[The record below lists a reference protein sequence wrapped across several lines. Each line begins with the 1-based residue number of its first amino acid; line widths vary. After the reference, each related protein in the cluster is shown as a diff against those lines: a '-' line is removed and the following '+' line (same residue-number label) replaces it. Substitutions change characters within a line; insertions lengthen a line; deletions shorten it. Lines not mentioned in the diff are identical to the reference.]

1 MKTKEFADA
10 CGVDKRTLFYYDEIG
25 VLRPARILENGY
37 REYDEMQL
45 PRMGMIRMMQATG
58 LTLREIGSILGT
70 GDSPVGTKDP
80 SIVKKALDESCERA
94 EKLILEMKTGLAYIR
109 KKYLMLED
117 YNRHH
122 GESILG
128 SFPHC
133 GKSCAGCHDETHS
146 QATVNIFTKELP
158 ALHIQTR
165 LSDYF
170 ENMSVNYLTSGLF
183 LGVAEDLTTLK
194 PAYFFKITEPEL
206 ADATVPAGRYACG
219 FYEREVGSS
228 FVLPL
233 LVSDFENRLK
243 AEKYAY
249 EKTLYAH
256 DLPGWFVGKP
266 NQIIYCFTV
275 LLRD

>member
-25 VLRPARILENGY
+25 VLRPARVLENGY
-37 REYDEMQL
+37 REYDEIQL

-58 LTLREIGSILGT
+58 LTLKEIGAVLGT
-70 GDSPVGTKDP
+70 GDSPVCAKDP
-80 SIVKKALDESCERA
+80 AVVQKALRESCERA
-94 EKLILEMKTGLAYIR
+94 EKLLLEMKTGIDYVN
-109 KKYLMLED
+109 KKFNMLED
-117 YNRHH
+117 YNRYH

-128 SFPHC
+128 SYPHC
-133 GKSCAGCHDETHS
+133 GKSCAGCPDESHS

-158 ALHIQTR
+158 ELPIQTR
-165 LSDYF
+165 QTDYE
-170 ENMSVNYLTSGLF
+170 ENMPVNYLSSGLY
-183 LGVAEDLTTLK
+183 LGVSENLTTLK
-194 PAYFFKITEPEL
+194 PDYFFKVSEPAL
-206 ADATVPAGRYACG
+206 SDAVIPAGNFACA

-233 LVSDFENRLK
+233 LAADFENRLK
-243 AEKYAY
+243 AKKFKYA
-249 EKTLYAH
+249 KALYAH
-256 DLPGWFVGKP
+256 DLPGLFVGKP